1 MNRFRNCLL
10 AYSATA
16 AVIGCPAT
24 ARAQEGEWVVGFA
37 DAPAASTSAPSPR
50 PARLAAATLSQ
61 PSASSPATLRSPTRS
76 ADSSRAIASVK
87 ATGPV
92 GGIAISGAE
101 MVDPARFAPLI
112 EARVGQNLAAED
124 LEKLT
129 NEIAEIARE
138 EGMLFPDVA
147 AATTP
152 DAFGIMRI
160 TVRDGVI
167 DALDI
172 ISEGDDG
179 RDESQ
184 LAWVR
189 QRLEPL
195 VGAAL
200 TRKEV
205 ERMLLLLSD
214 APGLRYRGSRYV
226 QKDGKN
232 ILRIWVE
239 KRGIEGRLTLDNYG
253 SESFGPVRA
262 RLAISLHGLL
272 GDSDVFTASVRTN
285 PIEPNE
291 LLFFQA
297 SYAAMVSRDG
307 LLIGFTG
314 AAGRNAPDSDLTN
327 ADLTGQ
333 TLQLGINASYPL
345 IRSNAL
351 SIWAEGDASFLEIT
365 RDSDGAMIR
374 RDSVTTLRLGL
385 RGEFPLIGGRLRL
398 GGGVTRGF
406 ELLDATRR
414 GDPLASNSDGDG
426 VFTKVDL
433 WSDYSANLAGR
444 LSLYL
449 SARGQFADRPL
460 LSVEEISIGG
470 ADKVRGFDFAE
481 LSGDNGLYGLA
492 ELRYAVPSPDWL
504 KRLQLYGF
512 VDGGYVDDIDR
523 STSEGSLFSTGPG
536 LRAGLGPVDLE
547 FESAFPVNTDRASSG
562 GRDPHLNLRIGLSF

>member
-1 MNRFRNCLL
+1 MNRFGNCLL
-10 AYSATA
+10 AYGATA
-16 AVIGCPAT
+16 AVIACPAT
-24 ARAQEGEWVVGFA
+24 ARAQEGEWIVGFA
-37 DAPAASTSAPSPR
+37 DTPAASTNAPSPR
-50 PARLAAATLSQ
+50 AAQIAAASVSRPIT
-61 PSASSPATLRSPTRS
+61 PAAPALRSPSPS
-76 ADSSRAIASVK
+76 ADSSRAIAS
-87 ATGPV
+87 ARTSGPV

-112 EARVGQNLAAED
+112 EARIGQNLAAED
-124 LEKLT
+124 LEQLT
-129 NEIAEIARE
+129 NEIAEIVRE

-172 ISEGDDG
+172 ISESDNGQDD
-179 RDESQ
+179 SQ

-205 ERMLLLLSD
+205 ERTLLLLAD

-226 QKDGKN
+226 QKDGQN

-239 KRGIEGRLTLDNYG
+239 KRGVEGRVTLDNYG

-272 GDSDVFTASVRTN
+272 ADSDVFTASVRTN
-285 PIEPNE
+285 PIEPDE

-333 TLQLGINASYPL
+333 TLQFGINASYPL

-374 RDSVTTLRLGL
+374 RDSVSSLRLGL
-385 RGEFPLIGGRLRL
+385 RGELPLIGGRLRL

-406 ELLDATRR
+406 DLFGATRR

-433 WSDYSANLAGR
+433 WSDYYANLAGR

-492 ELRYAVPSPDWL
+492 ELRYAVPTPDWL

-523 STSEGSLFSTGPG
+523 STSEGSLFSAGPG

-547 FESAFPVNTDRASSG
+547 FESAFPVNTDRAASG
-562 GRDPHLNLRIGLSF
+562 DRDPHLNLRIGLSF